1 MPGGQ
6 MKTWNWRAA
15 PLVAAAITGLA
26 TGCAAGPGSA
36 VLSSLSRPE
45 EPDITV
51 AALPAADLAG
61 LYIAQDYG
69 FFAQQGLH
77 VTIEK
82 IASSAAV
89 IAEQQNGE
97 VDITAGS
104 YVAYIAAQAAGA
116 KFRILAEA
124 SALRPD
130 TRVLVITAG
139 SPIRT
144 LHDLIGRKIGLNGTN
159 SIGTLLISALLA
171 EDGISPGKVTFVTDA
186 KGFPAMPAELQDGA
200 WDAAFLAEPYATVA
214 GEEYGEQELA
224 DLDQGA
230 TLNFPIDGYMAT
242 QAWASKHPKTAAAF
256 VRAIEEGQALADGDR
271 AAVEKA
277 MAESDGLPHQVTAVM
292 ALPDFP
298 VGPVDET
305 RIQRTAEAM
314 LEFGLLGRQYTAE
327 VQQGTLV
334 RSMIAPGS

>member
-1 MPGGQ
+1 
-6 MKTWNWRAA
+6 MKTWTWPAA
-15 PLVAAAITGLA
+15 PLIAAAITGLA
-26 TGCAAGPGSA
+26 TGCAAGSGHA
-36 VLSSLSRPE
+36 ALSSLSGPQNQ
-45 EPDITV
+45 DLTV

-61 LYIAQDYG
+61 LYIAQDDG

-89 IAEQQNGE
+89 IAEQEKGE

-104 YVAYIAAQAAGA
+104 YVAYIAAQATGA
-116 KFRILAEA
+116 RFRILAEA

-130 TRVLVITAG
+130 TRVLAITAN
-139 SPIRT
+139 SPIKS
-144 LHDLIGRKIGLNGTN
+144 LNDLIGKKIGLNGTN

-171 EDGISPGKVTFVTDA
+171 QHGISPGKVTFVTDQ

-200 WDAAFLAEPYATVA
+200 WDAAFLAEPYVTLA
-214 GEEYGEQELA
+214 GEDYGERELA

-230 TLNFPIDGYMAT
+230 TQNFPIDGYIAT
-242 QAWASKHPKTAAAF
+242 QAWAEKHPATAAAF
-256 VRAIEEGQALADGDR
+256 VRAIEEGQALADSDR
-271 AAVEKA
+271 AAAEQA

-292 ALPDFP
+292 ALPEFP

-314 LEFGLLGRQYTAE
+314 LQFGLLGTQYRAE
-327 VQQGTLV
+327 VRQGTLV
-334 RSMIAPGS
+334 NSMIAASP